1 MNVLTDA
8 AMYGTIT
15 AAYGKGGKKM
25 VSEKKKASNA
35 KWDKENRRTQT
46 VFFYPGKNDPT
57 KEQIAAAA
65 KRDGMSV
72 NAWIVEAIK
81 DKL

>member
-1 MNVLTDA
+1 
-8 AMYGTIT
+8 
-15 AAYGKGGKKM
+15 M

-35 KWDKENRRTQT
+35 KWNKTNRTQII
-46 VFFYPGKNDPT
+46 VYFYTSKDDPT
-57 KEQIAAAA
+57 KAEIAAAA
-65 KRDGMSV
+65 AREGMSV

>member
-1 MNVLTDA
+1 
-8 AMYGTIT
+8 
-15 AAYGKGGKKM
+15 M

-35 KWDKENRRTQT
+35 KWNKANRTQII
-46 VFFYPGKNDPT
+46 VYFYPGKNDPT
-57 KEQIAAAA
+57 KAEIAAAA
-65 KRDGMSV
+65 ARDGLSV

>member
-1 MNVLTDA
+1 
-8 AMYGTIT
+8 
-15 AAYGKGGKKM
+15 M

-35 KWDKENRRTQT
+35 KWDKGNRATIA
-46 VFFYPGKNDPT
+46 VHLYPGKNDPT
-57 KEQIAAAA
+57 KADIAAAA
-65 KRDGMSV
+65 ARDGMSV

>member
-1 MNVLTDA
+1 
-8 AMYGTIT
+8 
-15 AAYGKGGKKM
+15 M

-35 KWDKENRRTQT
+35 KWDSGNRTT
-46 VFFYPGKNDPT
+46 IAVHLYKGKNDPT
-57 KEQIAAAA
+57 KAEIAAAA
-65 KRDGMSV
+65 ARDGLSV